1 MRIRNASLVIDGE
14 EYKCRTRS
22 VELLPLEGVTLCT
35 DDLDYE
41 LTATLE
47 ITYNATTGTWNLL
60 RALAGT
66 SVTIVAKPLDGTVS
80 ATNPSATFTAYMPAI
95 PFMSGNPG
103 EIGTFDLVVQ
113 SEGGVVFATS

>member
-1 MRIRNASLVIDGE
+1 MRIRNVSLSINGV
-14 EYKCRTRS
+14 EYKCRARS
-22 VELLPLEGVTLCT
+22 VELLPIEGVTLCT

-41 LTATLE
+41 LTAELE
-47 ITYNATTGTWNLL
+47 ITYNATTGSWNLL

-66 SVTIVAKPLDGTVS
+66 SVEFIVSPLDGTIS
-80 ATNPSATFTAYMPAI
+80 PTNPSATFDAYMPPI

-103 EIGTFDLVVQ
+103 EIGTMTLVVQ